1 MIKLILETIWEVFY
15 FSALGRE
22 AGVERHSLLKKDAA
36 TIEESDAF
44 YK

>member
-44 YK
+44 NK

>member
-15 FSALGRE
+15 FSAPGRE
-22 AGVERHSLLKKDAA
+22 VGVERHSLLKKDAA

-44 YK
+44 NK